1 MVPRIRRDC
10 SSTSGRV
17 DCRDISA
24 GRFLSAGFDDH
35 VLLPMGG
42 GLLLGKVVLV
52 AQVHLLTVFK
62 VAGLG
67 LGEFALLRVG
77 KLDDIVRLLKRCL
90 FFNRRSTVLNIE
102 ARLVQ

>member
-1 MVPRIRRDC
+1 
-10 SSTSGRV
+10 
-17 DCRDISA
+17 
-24 GRFLSAGFDDH
+24 
-35 VLLPMGG
+35 MGG

-67 LGEFALLRVG
+67 LGEFALLGVG